1 MIKTGF
7 IGLDELIGGYKEE
20 ISCIYGVP
28 ASGKTTLAMLVAI
41 EQSKE
46 GKKVLFLD
54 TENGFSVERFIQLSK
69 DEDLLKNI
77 FLINI
82 KNFKEQCTRIDKI
95 VTIADMFSLIIVD
108 SIGAQYRG
116 LVVKNPEKINKLLYK
131 QLENL
136 KEISRKN
143 IPILVTNQ
151 VYFNIDKKKINLV
164 GGEIL
169 KNNSGCLIELEKKSK
184 KRKVIV
190 RKPFEKE
197 IMFEIKDGELI

>member
-1 MIKTGF
+1 MLFLFDIMQPN
-7 IGLDELIGGYKEE
+7 LN
-20 ISCIYGVP
+20 P
-28 ASGKTTLAMLVAI
+28 ASPNA
-41 EQSKE
+41 
-46 GKKVLFLD
+46 F
-54 TENGFSVERFIQLSK
+54 ENVW
-69 DEDLLKNI
+69 
-77 FLINI
+77 
-82 KNFKEQCTRIDKI
+82 
-95 VTIADMFSLIIVD
+95 V
-108 SIGAQYRG
+108 
-116 LVVKNPEKINKLLYK
+116 INKLLYK